1 MKKVSEPDRNINE
14 LVTHLKNLTEEL
26 TSLHSELYWLAMQ
39 GQETNGRSPA
49 AELNVELLTQL
60 KGAVDNVRVLLWD
73 YIASA
78 SQVDPQ
84 KVQEGMETERLRR
97 MSRFLQILRDRL
109 GRGHDQQPVS
119 FIEKVSAAMK
129 KRFSDKVA

>member
-1 MKKVSEPDRNINE
+1 MKKVSQSDRTVNE
-14 LVTHLKNLTEEL
+14 LVNHLKDLTEEL
-26 TSLHSELYWLAMQ
+26 NSLHSELYWLAMQ
-39 GQETNGRSPA
+39 GQEASGRFHA
-49 AELNVELLTQL
+49 AELNVELLTQF
-60 KGAVDNVRVLLWD
+60 KGAMDNVRLLLWD

-78 SQVDPQ
+78 SQVDQ
-84 KVQEGMETERLRR
+84 QEVQEGMETERLRR
-97 MSRFLQILRDRL
+97 MSRFLQILRERL

>member
-1 MKKVSEPDRNINE
+1 MKKVSESDRSINE
-14 LVTHLKNLTEEL
+14 LVNHLKGLTEEL

-39 GQETNGRSPA
+39 GQETSGRPSA

-84 KVQEGMETERLRR
+84 KVQEGMEAERLRR

-129 KRFSDKVA
+129 KRFSDRVA